1 MVEKLEQAQKNKGIG
16 SKKASSSKRKLKCD
30 VCEKKP
36 ALMECVTC
44 VVKYCEACLET
55 CHPKDRAVFK
65 AHVVVPMELVST
77 RECELHKGQAL
88 SFFCTQCGVAVCAH
102 CLLMGAHI
110 DHPRVSLQYAVKEK
124 KASLLEA
131 IDSLKSHRGIVHD
144 FTQRA
149 ERAMAAMQYQCKEMR
164 SSVGAECLELQ
175 MALQQLQR
183 KLLDAID
190 AQEKDRQAT
199 LVRQLDGQRQKLS
212 VWSSMLERAEQ
223 LGLEEDGAVFLDID
237 TLKLERQIRAAVEAA
252 QMPPPLVGAGS
263 LNLTLNMAPL
273 IEGVA
278 GMHFTE
284 YLVPSPPDGLAA
296 LETTPS
302 SVLVTW
308 RCDAKRDAPNT
319 FIVEQCRIEEGG
331 WSWAEVYRGP
341 SRAYNATGLSPQASY
356 NFRVC
361 AINSSGKSEW
371 SEHTVFSTGQPST
384 PDKVLVL
391 ETSQEGV
398 ILAWSG
404 EPAWRTAHWRYQ
416 VEMAAEAGR
425 EEAGDAA

>member
-319 FIVEQCRIEEGG
+319 FIVEQAPPLLRPV
-331 WSWAEVYRGP
+331 SWRP
-341 SRAYNATGLSPQASY
+341 
-356 NFRVC
+356 
-361 AINSSGKSEW
+361 W
-371 SEHTVFSTGQPST
+371 
-384 PDKVLVL
+384 
-391 ETSQEGV
+391 
-398 ILAWSG
+398 LALPVS
-404 EPAWRTAHWRYQ
+404 
-416 VEMAAEAGR
+416 
-425 EEAGDAA
+425 